1 MSITPQLP
9 EDDST
14 SVGKG
19 SSREQHAS
27 AAPKI
32 DTYQSRVSQ
41 TMPRSPRL
49 QRSANNTEVPF
60 TGNLSGSKD
69 LFTSSQASRQSSIP
83 NSGPISRATSS
94 HQLPVSQ
101 TSASSRVLNDPLP
114 FPSNEP
120 VEQLP
125 FPDSVSEQY
134 PYTGSLAG
142 VQAPSAGSL
151 AGVSAQQAPSTNNSA
166 ANANSISPS
175 ASKASPPVKKK
186 KGLSKQLMLIARVV
200 ITLILIALILK
211 GVSWSEVASTYAHV
225 HFTDL
230 LIGLSLGMLGVIFS
244 SYLWHRLVQAENIQ
258 ADMSH
263 LTRLY
268 LIGVAFSNFLP
279 TSMGGDALKAY
290 YVGRDSGNMPG
301 SASAVVMARIT
312 GFFGMMLMAT
322 PVLIILHA
330 SFNGLLVQRFVLLS
344 LLYLASFGGAL
355 IVAAFLPRI
364 QQKYVKGPWATN
376 KFVLKAFETGN
387 TLLLSFKR
395 PRTLAESIAFGF
407 LFWITNCLNYYE
419 YAVALGV
426 QTPFRFYLIAVPFLG
441 VMGALPISISG
452 YGVRE
457 GLVEYLYST
466 IHVPTSTALSVVLL
480 MDMQRILFSLLGG
493 VLFLTMENRARTPE
507 AVVPEAAA
515 PVAAG

>member
-1 MSITPQLP
+1 M
-9 EDDST
+9 
-14 SVGKG
+14 SVGRD
-19 SSREQHAS
+19 SSRELRAS
-27 AAPKI
+27 VPPKI
-32 DTYQSRVSQ
+32 DIYQSKVSQ
-41 TMPRSPRL
+41 NGPRSPRL
-49 QRSANNTEVPF
+49 QRPVNNTRVSF
-60 TGNLSGSKD
+60 TENPSRPGGPSNVNIAGHQPAL
-69 LFTSSQASRQSSIP
+69 LNNRPINQTAFAPINQAA
-83 NSGPISRATSS
+83 ATSRT
-94 HQLPVSQ
+94 L
-101 TSASSRVLNDPLP
+101 RDPLP

-125 FPDSVSEQY
+125 FPSDVPGGQHSDTAS
-134 PYTGSLAG
+134 PAAM
-142 VQAPSAGSL
+142 QAPSISNNPANPAASPTAQAGS
-151 AGVSAQQAPSTNNSA
+151 G
-166 ANANSISPS
+166 
-175 ASKASPPVKKK
+175 KKK
-186 KGLSKQLMLIARVV
+186 KGLSKQLMLIIRIG
-200 ITLILIALILK
+200 ITLALIVLILK
-211 GVSWSEVASTYAHV
+211 GVSWSAVANTYAHV

-230 LIGLSLGMLGVIFS
+230 LVGLCMGLLGVVFS
-244 SYLWHRLVQAENIQ
+244 SYLWHRLVRAENIQ

-301 SASAVVMARIT
+301 SASAVVLARIT

-322 PVLIILHA
+322 PVLIVLHA

-344 LLYLASFGGAL
+344 LLYLSSFGGAL
-355 IVAAFLPRI
+355 IIAAFLPKI
-364 QQKYVKGPWATN
+364 QQKYVRGAWSGN
-376 KFVLKAFETGN
+376 KFVLKAFETGT

-395 PRTLAESIAFGF
+395 PRPLIEAIMFGF

-426 QTPFRFYLIAVPFLG
+426 QTPFRFYLLAVPFIG
-441 VMGALPISISG
+441 VIGALPISISG

-493 VLFLTMENRARTPE
+493 LLFLTMENRARN
-507 AVVPEAAA
+507 VEAAA
-515 PVAAG
+515 PAAG

>member
-1 MSITPQLP
+1 MSITSQPP
-9 EDDST
+9 EDDY
-14 SVGKG
+14 KAMDRD
-19 SSREQHAS
+19 SSRELR
-27 AAPKI
+27 PPVPPYV
-32 DTYQSRVSQ
+32 DNYQSRMAHHISR
-41 TMPRSPRL
+41 PARL
-49 QRSANNTEVPF
+49 QHSVNSFSTSLTE
-60 TGNLSGSKD
+60 NSSGSRD
-69 LFTSSQASRQSSIP
+69 SFSAHIGSQQPALPDNRRIEQATFTPQGSTSQAS
-83 NSGPISRATSS
+83 GPTSF
-94 HQLPVSQ
+94 
-101 TSASSRVLNDPLP
+101 ASY
-114 FPSNEP
+114 EQ

-125 FPDSVSEQY
+125 FPSHI
-134 PYTGSLAG
+134 PGGLPGPAITPAT
-142 VQAPSAGSL
+142 QAPLSGPPAVNQITTP
-151 AGVSAQQAPSTNNSA
+151 AAQS
-166 ANANSISPS
+166 SPN
-175 ASKASPPVKKK
+175 KKK
-186 KGLSKQLMLIARVV
+186 KGLSKQLMLMIRIG
-200 ITLILIALILK
+200 ITLVLIALILK
-211 GVSWSEVASTYAHV
+211 GVSWSAVVSTYAHV

-230 LIGLSLGMLGVIFS
+230 LVGLCMGLLGVVFS

-301 SASAVVMARIT
+301 SASAVVLARIT

-322 PVLIILHA
+322 PVLIVLHA

-344 LLYLASFGGAL
+344 LLYLSSFGGAL
-355 IVAAFLPRI
+355 IIAAFLPRI
-364 QQKYVKGPWATN
+364 QQKYVKGAWASN
-376 KFVLKAFETGN
+376 KFVLKAFETGT

-395 PRTLAESIAFGF
+395 PRPLIEAIIFGF

-426 QTPFRFYLIAVPFLG
+426 QTPFRFYLLAVPFIG
-441 VMGALPISISG
+441 VIGALPISISG

-493 VLFLTMENRARTPE
+493 LLFLTMENRARNVETT
-507 AVVPEAAA
+507 AAA
-515 PVAAG
+515 G

>member
-1 MSITPQLP
+1 VFNRT
-9 EDDST
+9 
-14 SVGKG
+14 
-19 SSREQHAS
+19 
-27 AAPKI
+27 
-32 DTYQSRVSQ
+32 
-41 TMPRSPRL
+41 
-49 QRSANNTEVPF
+49 
-60 TGNLSGSKD
+60 LS
-69 LFTSSQASRQSSIP
+69 
-83 NSGPISRATSS
+83 
-94 HQLPVSQ
+94 
-101 TSASSRVLNDPLP
+101 DPPP

-125 FPDSVSEQY
+125 FPSSRPGGQHSSAESL
-134 PYTGSLAG
+134 TGI
-142 VQAPSAGSL
+142 QAPAISQSPDNQ
-151 AGVSAQQAPSTNNSA
+151 VST
-166 ANANSISPS
+166 
-175 ASKASPPVKKK
+175 PVAKTGPGKKK
-186 KGLSKQLMLIARVV
+186 KGLSKQLILIARVG
-200 ITLILIALILK
+200 ITLALIALILK
-211 GVSWSEVASTYAHV
+211 GVSWSAVTNTYAHV

-312 GFFGMMLMAT
+312 GFFGMMLMAI
-322 PVLIILHA
+322 PVLIFLHA
-330 SFNGLLVQRFVLLS
+330 SFNGLLVQRFLLLS
-344 LLYLASFGGAL
+344 LLYLSSFGGAL
-355 IVAAFLPRI
+355 VVAAFLPKI
-364 QQKYVKGPWATN
+364 QQKYVKGTWATN
-376 KFVLKAFETGN
+376 KIVLKAFETGSA
-387 TLLLSFKR
+387 LLLSFKR
-395 PRTLAESIAFGF
+395 PRTLAESIMFGF

-426 QTPFRFYLIAVPFLG
+426 QTPFRFYLLAVPFIG
-441 VMGALPISISG
+441 IIGALPISISG

-493 VLFLTMENRARTPE
+493 LLFLTMENRARTVEVADPT
-507 AVVPEAAA
+507 PAAA
-515 PVAAG
+515 G